1 MRKFIELSMFILVW
15 YNSLLQQWGHRK
27 VIWQLMLLHN
37 YWSIYTHFLHCSIE
51 ITHEQPWQFTL
62 PTVPQCIVSFH
73 IKFSK
78 GKQIKNRQLFSNFCN
93 VFNRGKQL
101 FALNKMLLFIKIVT
115 HIGLPA
121 QCTIIG
127 NHYVLIEEGGCRG
140 WGEIDAVT
148 LFSQCHR
155 KLQNS

>member
-1 MRKFIELSMFILVW
+1 MLISAFSINYPMRKFIELSMFILVW

-37 YWSIYTHFLHCSIE
+37 YLSIYTHSDSLHCSIE

-78 GKQIKNRQLFSNFCN
+78 GKQIKNRQLFFNFCN

-101 FALNKMLLFIKIVT
+101 FALIKMLLFIKIVT

-127 NHYVLIEEGGCRG
+127 NIIMLWLRKG
-140 WGEIDAVT
+140 DAGDGV
-148 LFSQCHR
+148 R
-155 KLQNS
+155 